1 MPMKWQMTMQTI
13 TEINMDYKEA
23 QIAIEHFNKDHGS
36 FFDRGSA
43 DSYYGR
49 HRDPHRGGVGG
60 MSGPRI
66 DAKTEEELQAY
77 HAGYDY
83 NEQFGDK
90 KSWD

>member
-1 MPMKWQMTMQTI
+1 MMMRNIMELDMII
-13 TEINMDYKEA
+13 TYKEA
-23 QIAIEHFNKDHGS
+23 QLATEQYDKAHGS

-49 HRDPHRGGVGG
+49 GRNPHRGGVGG

-66 DAKTEEELQAY
+66 DAVREADIEAY
-77 HAGYDY
+77 QAGYDY

>member
-1 MPMKWQMTMQTI
+1 
-13 TEINMDYKEA
+13 
-23 QIAIEHFNKDHGS
+23 
-36 FFDRGSA
+36 
-43 DSYYGR
+43 
-49 HRDPHRGGVGG
+49 

-66 DAKTEEELQAY
+66 DAVRESEIQAY